1 MFSVK
6 KRSGEGP
13 RSKVRETATPDRK
26 PFPKDQQAA
35 VIVEDLDGT
44 IVSWNPA
51 AARITG
57 YSDDEVMGNLFA
69 LLISPKMKD
78 EIPGIFERVRRGE
91 PVHDVEA
98 SVLTKRGQE
107 VLLSL
112 TVLPVKDDRG
122 EVVGARSYF
131 KEVRAHEKIEEV
143 MKDPGEQYRML
154 AEDSRVGIVV
164 LQRGFIRFV
173 NPWGVHALGHPEDRL
188 ISAQFTRF
196 VHPDDQEKVAGHQ
209 RDIEAGRDSPGSV
222 TFKLVDRAGETSHLI
237 MHATTFQWQGE
248 PATMNLL
255 TDLTSRVQ
263 LGGDL
268 PSVLEESPD
277 AVLVVDRDGIIQA
290 ANEHA
295 IALFDK
301 KGDLLGQPFGFPIVE
316 GDMTEIEILSGF
328 TTYAT
333 AEMRVV
339 NVEWKDRP
347 AYLVSLQDI
356 TEKKKLEEDL
366 RNSEQVYRQL
376 ITTMH
381 EGAWFIDKK
390 GNTTF
395 VNARMAEM
403 LGYGAEEMHG
413 RPFFSFT
420 EPRYKKVARAWLQM
434 RNQGIR
440 EKNEFEFVKKDGTP
454 LYAIVSTAPIANKAG
469 KFMGSI
475 AVVVDITDR
484 KQAVDALRKSEDK
497 YRALVENSPDL
508 IARFDRDGR
517 FVYANPAMSAVLNI
531 PSGTLIGRRIDELG
545 FSPRDAAEWNDAIR
559 NVFSEAGSRQLR
571 IRFTAQKGEMV
582 LDWRLI
588 PEFDGEGHITTVLSL
603 QRDITEVQRAQDKI
617 RHLASFTQLNPNPI
631 LELDAKGKV
640 LFSNVATKLA
650 LRRVGAPENPDL
662 FKPTDL
668 PGILRELS
676 QGNQALFYREVEIR
690 DAVFGERIFLT
701 PEQGTVRIYA
711 TDITPQR

>member
-1 MFSVK
+1 MK
-6 KRSGEGP
+6 KRSGGGP
-13 RSKVRETATPDRK
+13 RVKARETTAHDRK
-26 PFPKDQQAA
+26 PFPKDQPGA

-51 AARITG
+51 AASITG
-57 YSDDEVMGNLFA
+57 YSDDEVMGNAFA

-78 EIPGIFERVRRGE
+78 EIPGIFERVRRGV

-98 SVLTKRGQE
+98 PVLTKRGEE

-112 TVLPVKDDRG
+112 TVLPVVDDRG
-122 EVVGARSYF
+122 EVVGARSFF
-131 KEVRAHEKIEEV
+131 KEIRAQKKIEEV

-154 AEDSRVGIVV
+154 AQDSRVGIVV
-164 LQRGFIRFV
+164 LQNGCIRFV
-173 NPWGVHALGHPEDRL
+173 NPWGVHALGHPENRL
-188 ISAQFTRF
+188 ISAQFTNF
-196 VHPDDQEKVAGHQ
+196 VQLDDREKVTGHQ
-209 RDIEAGRDSPGSV
+209 QDIEAGRDAPGSV
-222 TFKLVDRAGETSHLI
+222 TFRLVDRAGETSRII
-237 MHATTFQWQGE
+237 MHATRFQWQGK

-255 TDLTSRVQ
+255 TDLTNRVQ

-290 ANEHA
+290 VNEHA

-301 KGDLLGQPFGFPIVE
+301 KSDLLGQPFGFPIVD

-356 TEKKKLEEDL
+356 TERKKLEDDL

-403 LGYGAEEMHG
+403 LGYNAEEMHG

-440 EKNEFEFVKKDGTP
+440 EKHEFEFVKKDGTP

-484 KQAVDALRKSEDK
+484 KQAIDALRKSEDK

-508 IARFDRDGR
+508 IARFDRDCR
-517 FVYANPAMSAVLNI
+517 FVYANPAMSAVLNT
-531 PSGTLIGRRIDELG
+531 PSGTLIGRRVDDLG
-545 FSPRDAAEWNDAIR
+545 FSPRDADEWNDAIR
-559 NVFSEAGSRQLR
+559 NVFSEAGSLHLR
-571 IRFTAQKGEMV
+571 IRFSAQTGEMV

-588 PEFDGEGHITTVLSL
+588 PEFDGEGYITTVLSL
-603 QRDITEVQRAQDKI
+603 QRDITEAQRAQDKI

-631 LELDAKGKV
+631 LELDAQGRI

-650 LRRVGAPENPDL
+650 LRRIGAPEDPDL
-662 FKPTDL
+662 LKPPDL
-668 PGILRELS
+668 QGILRELA
-676 QGNQALFYREVEIR
+676 QGNSGLFYREVEIR

-711 TDITPQR
+711 TDITPLR